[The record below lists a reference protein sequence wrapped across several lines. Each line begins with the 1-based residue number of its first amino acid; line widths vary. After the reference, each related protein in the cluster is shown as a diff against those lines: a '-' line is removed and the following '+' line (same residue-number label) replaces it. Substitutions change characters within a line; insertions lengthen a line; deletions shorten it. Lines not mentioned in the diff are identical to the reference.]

1 MIRRDRPSLSL
12 MKIAAGCKVAGGTQD
27 GRAAGDELCNTFD
40 QRFHEVLDPSCLP
53 NQTTNRQQTD
63 DKKQKIKNQKT
74 TKSQGASAIMS
85 YTARQDARSGA
96 SPYTSATVRA
106 GLVGG
111 LVGGVI
117 IWIYEALVWVGVQ
130 HLMPLAGIPRNATG
144 LVFGKGVQEQLG
156 AAAYALGT
164 GIHFFFALAWGVLFA
179 YLWPIFQRRGYEAT
193 LVALFYAVVI
203 WIVMHAAIMAATTSH
218 PDYFDPM
225 VVIGGFMSHFFYAVP
240 LALIVKQRL
249 ADSTG

>member
-1 MIRRDRPSLSL
+1 MSIGT
-12 MKIAAGCKVAGGTQD
+12 AG
-27 GRAAGDELCNTFD
+27 E
-40 QRFHEVLDPSCLP
+40 S
-53 NQTTNRQQTD
+53 
-63 DKKQKIKNQKT
+63 
-74 TKSQGASAIMS
+74 
-85 YTARQDARSGA
+85 RSGA
-96 SPYTSATVRA
+96 ASYAAGTPDRALAVRA
-106 GLVGG
+106 GLIGG

-144 LVFGKGVQEQLG
+144 LVFGKQVQESLG
-156 AAAYALGT
+156 TAAYLVGT

-179 YLWPIFQRRGYEAT
+179 FIWPHFRRRGYDAT

-203 WIVMHAAIMAATTSH
+203 WIVMHAAIMVASTNH

-240 LALIVKQRL
+240 LALIVKHYL
-249 ADSTG
+249 GPATTG